1 MGTPVSPLLGFNN
14 NVKHRGKIFHIQTE
28 DSGVKYPHIVTH
40 LFADGGR
47 IVKSTKTDY
56 AEHLDRPDMIPLLRK
71 MMKEQHKAMFIA
83 LRDGSLDHLIFP
95 DESGE
100 APAQPEMAA
109 QPPLNIDGE
118 LRQKPPPNELAR
130 MVPVQPAASP
140 ASSEEA
146 QAGAGGPGLA
156 RPTPMIGTPERA
168 AYESARESARYA
180 ATRPA
185 AIFGATPDQE
195 SLFGGASIS
204 EQSLDE
210 VILSYLSEEL
220 DESAVGE

>member
-100 APAQPEMAA
+100 APVEPNAA
-109 QPPLNIDGE
+109 AEPPLEVE

-130 MVPVQPAASP
+130 MVPAQPAAAAAPNDSD
-140 ASSEEA
+140 A
-146 QAGAGGPGLA
+146 AGAGPGIA